1 MFGAINGNEAFEFHA
16 GIVAATTSE
25 NLIGR
30 LGRAPSWVR
39 LVRAGTEFSF
49 HRSCRSLICSFC
61 AKVPRRRFP
70 QQLPIAEPDFATE
83 IG

>member
-1 MFGAINGNEAFEFHA
+1 MFGAVNGNEAFEFHA

-39 LVRAGTEFSF
+39 LVRAGTEVSF
-49 HRSCRSLICSFC
+49 HRSCRSLI
-61 AKVPRRRFP
+61 R
-70 QQLPIAEPDFATE
+70 
-83 IG
+83 

>member
-1 MFGAINGNEAFEFHA
+1 MFGAVNGNEAFEFHA

-39 LVRAGTEFSF
+39 FVLERSF
-49 HRSCRSLICSFC
+49 PST
-61 AKVPRRRFP
+61 AAV
-70 QQLPIAEPDFATE
+70 
-83 IG
+83 GV